1 MRLPVHTLVIVDEA
15 AMVGT
20 NDLRELLAA
29 DGRKNSSQYCF
40 CGPGSSVARFGLAS
54 HRLGAVMQ
62 DRYP

>member
-29 DGRKNSSQYCF
+29 DGRKS
-40 CGPGSSVARFGLAS
+40 
-54 HRLGAVMQ
+54 
-62 DRYP
+62 